1 MKAKTLKNEDILFLC
16 LNTYIVLI
24 FLSDTMSNWSSFKS
38 VKHLFLMFIGQWLM
52 FISSPGMKLSCCE
65 TLHQGATTTTS

>member
-1 MKAKTLKNEDILFLC
+1 MKAKTLKNEDILFYAWTLT
-16 LNTYIVLI
+16 L
-24 FLSDTMSNWSSFKS
+24 FLFFSQTQCPTEVKS

-52 FISSPGMKLSCCE
+52 LISSPGMKLSCSE